1 MLNIVTL
8 PATYLSSNHLNKSK
22 KDHSIIMIE
31 QEEKLLDISIICW
44 LSGDTKPAFQSDL
57 L

>member
-22 KDHSIIMIE
+22 KDHSITMIE